1 MIKNQILLDRIIRIA
16 LEEDLGAG
24 DLTTDAIIDH
34 ETRGEAIL
42 VAREQMILAG
52 LPVFRRV
59 FEILRQE
66 IEFENYFEDGN
77 LVPAGEKI
85 SLIIG
90 S

>member
-16 LEEDLGAG
+16 LEEDLGSG

-59 FEILRQE
+59 FEILRQQ
-66 IEFENYFEDGN
+66 
-77 LVPAGEKI
+77 EKRY
-85 SLIIG
+85 LL
-90 S
+90 